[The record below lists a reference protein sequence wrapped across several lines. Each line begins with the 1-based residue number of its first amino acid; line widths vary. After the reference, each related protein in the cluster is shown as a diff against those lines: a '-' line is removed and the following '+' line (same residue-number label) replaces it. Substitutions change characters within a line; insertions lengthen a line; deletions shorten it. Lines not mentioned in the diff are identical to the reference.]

1 MNRVLEK
8 SEGAASSPSVASDRA
23 PPCASE
29 NSAYPSTAFTAA
41 LDSTTVRSLRN
52 SSGPVTR
59 VTLPNTSTAPL
70 PAIAGKPAT
79 GLGQQERGE
88 LRPAGPG
95 QSRVRTFTPSPSRS
109 TRTSPSLSVRNIAA
123 PDSASGSIVEGRS
136 EERRVGKEG
145 GSTGRVGWCPFP

>member
-1 MNRVLEK
+1 MHLVLEK
-8 SEGAASSPSVASDRA
+8 SEGAASSPSVASDRS

-29 NSAYPSTAFTAA
+29 NSASPSTAFTAA

-95 QSRVRTFTPSPSRS
+95 QSRVRTLTPSPSRS
-109 TRTSPSLSVRNIAA
+109 TRTSPSLPGRNIEAS
-123 PDSASGSIVEGRS
+123 DTASGLVDRGA
-136 EERRVGKEG
+136 
-145 GSTGRVGWCPFP
+145 GWP